1 MRKWVGY
8 ATVLATAIGVFGGC
22 RTSEPKRPEPAEQA
36 MGAAPASAFDRLS
49 RADFNRRA
57 VERFQPV
64 FWRSDSASPGELTPD
79 ELVVTWTPALPSR
92 SELIDASNAFT
103 PAFAAIYDQ
112 LVQPEASGLA
122 PEEAKR
128 REAVRLELSQGRPTL
143 IENDFRD
150 ASEADK
156 ALVRHML
163 QVSVLVERLYARQKG
178 TLGLETQIP
187 PGDAASA
194 AMFFRNQGPLCKAP
208 KTEKDPDCHALPAAM
223 PPVFGLY
230 PSGIQSDPAFCG
242 VLEKQPNARDLMDHF
257 SVVVPGKTPN
267 TFEAMKYSEAYP
279 EEMQAIARELDA
291 AAADL
296 PAEEAAL
303 QNYLKQAAA
312 AFRDNDWERANQAWV
327 QMSADNSRYYLR
339 VAPDEVYYEPCAWKA
354 GFALTFARINKDS
367 LEWQNRLQP
376 LKQEMEEALAGF
388 AGKPYRAR
396 TVNFKLPDFIDIVLN
411 AGDSR
416 MPTGGVA
423 GQSLP
428 NWGAVAEKGGR
439 TMVMTN
445 LYTDEDSKQTL
456 TGQMSSLF
464 CAATMTQATAD
475 PKPAIMGVV
484 LHEAAH
490 NLGPAHDYRVNGEVD
505 RVRFGGPLASMLE
518 ELKAQTAA
526 LYFPARL
533 VERKLITVDD
543 SQRAELR
550 DVAWG
555 FGHIASGMYDGQGNP
570 KAYSQLASVQLGSL
584 EEAGAL
590 EWKPD
595 ARAANGTDTGCF
607 EVHFERWDAAA
618 SALAK
623 EVLQIKGQGNR
634 RAGEALK
641 ERWVDS
647 AGPWKDRR
655 ITITERWLR
664 APKASFV
671 YSIGGL

>member
-1 MRKWVGY
+1 M
-8 ATVLATAIGVFGGC
+8 LAGC
-22 RTSEPKRPEPAEQA
+22 HTTEPRRPEPAQKA
-36 MGAAPASAFDRLS
+36 VGAAPASAFDRLS

-57 VERFQPV
+57 IERFQPL

-92 SELIDASNAFT
+92 SELVDANNAFT
-103 PAFAAIYDQ
+103 PAFAAVYEQ
-112 LVQPEASGLA
+112 LLQPDAAGLA
-122 PEEAKR
+122 PDEAR
-128 REAVRLELSQGRPTL
+128 RRQAVRLELSQGNPTL
-143 IENDFRD
+143 IENDFAN
-150 ASEADK
+150 ASAADR
-156 ALVRHML
+156 ALIQRML
-163 QVSVLVERLYARQKG
+163 QVSVLIERLYARQKG
-178 TLGLETQIP
+178 TLGLEAQVP
-187 PGDAASA
+187 AEDAASA
-194 AMFFRNQGPLCKAP
+194 ALFFRNQGPLCKAP
-208 KTEKDPDCHALPAAM
+208 KTEKDPDCHALPAAV

-230 PSGIQSDPAFCG
+230 PSGIQSDPAFCR
-242 VLEKQPNARDLMDHF
+242 VLEKQPNARALMDHF
-257 SVVVPGKTPN
+257 SVVVPGKAPN
-267 TFEAMKYSEAYP
+267 TFEASKYSEAFP
-279 EEMQAIARELDA
+279 EEMEAIARELDA
-291 AAADL
+291 AAAALSAD
-296 PAEEAAL
+296 EAAL
-303 QNYLKQAAA
+303 QEYLKQAAA

-327 QMSADNSRYYLR
+327 RMSADNSRYYLR
-339 VAPDEVYYEPCAWKA
+339 VGPDEVYYEPCAWKA

-376 LKQEMEEALAGF
+376 LKQEMEETLAGF

-396 TVNFKLPDFIDIVLN
+396 TVSFKLPDFIDIVLN

-416 MPTGGVA
+416 FPTGGVA

-464 CAATMTQATAD
+464 CAGTMAQATAD

-490 NLGPAHDYRVNGEVD
+490 NLGPAHEYRVNGEVD
-505 RVRFGGPLASMLE
+505 RVLFGGPLASMME

-533 VERKLITVDD
+533 VERKLITADEA
-543 SQRAELR
+543 QRAELR
-550 DVAWG
+550 DVAWA
-555 FGHIASGMYDGQGNP
+555 FGHIASGMYDGQGNA

-584 EEAGAL
+584 EKAGAL

-595 ARAANGTDTGCF
+595 SPAANGTDTGCF
-607 EVHFERWDAAA
+607 EVHFERWDGAAT
-618 SALAK
+618 ALAQQ
-623 EVLQIKGQGNR
+623 VLQIKGQGNR
-634 RAGEALK
+634 QAAEGLK
-641 ERWVDS
+641 QQWVDG

-655 ITITERWLR
+655 DVISERWLR